1 MRVSLL
7 GILVTALVGCGP
19 IEYVNQVTRK
29 ASSEVAAAKSVEA
42 HEWAPYY
49 FTLATQYLDK
59 AHEEASR
66 ADFQAA
72 NRFGRKS
79 YEAAVKAR
87 ELSIERARKGEHPGP
102 PPEPDKAPPSDDA
115 SDAAPAAGASE

>member
-1 MRVSLL
+1 MRASLL
-7 GILVTALVGCGP
+7 GILVAALVGCGP
-19 IEYVNQVTRK
+19 VEYINQVTRK

-42 HEWAPYY
+42 REWAPYY
-49 FTLATQYLDK
+49 FTLATQYLQK

-72 NRFGRKS
+72 NRFGRRS

-87 ELSIERARKGEHPGP
+87 ELAIERARKGERPGP
-102 PPEPDKAPPSDDA
+102 PPEPDKTPEKTGDGAA
-115 SDAAPAAGASE
+115 SDGASQ